1 MATTYDE
8 PQLIRSAQL
17 GDRQAFARLYEM
29 NVDRVYHYLL
39 GRMAEPADAE
49 DVTAEVF
56 IRAMKALPKYKDQG
70 VPFVALLFRIAHN
83 LWVNHLKKQG
93 IRKETVLEDT
103 MPAPNNPA
111 ETAVERAA
119 VKEVLEAMESL
130 TPLQQ
135 EVLRLR
141 FAGQLTIMETA
152 TVMVEDSQASIKSLQ
167 FSALRA
173 LRRVL
178 ASQEVVTNG
187 G

>member
-1 MATTYDE
+1 MAITYDE
-8 PQLIRSAQL
+8 PQLISSAQR
-17 GDRQAFARLYEM
+17 GDRQAFASLYEM

-56 IRAMKALPKYKDQG
+56 IRAMKSLPKYKDQA
-70 VPFVALLFRIAHN
+70 VPFVAWLFRIAHN

-93 IRKETVLEDT
+93 TRRETVLEDT
-103 MPAPNNPA
+103 VPASNDPA
-111 ETAVERAA
+111 EEALKRVAA
-119 VKEVLEAMESL
+119 NEVLGAMESL
-130 TPLQQ
+130 TELQQ

-141 FAGQLTIMETA
+141 FAGQLTIIETA
-152 TVMVEDSQASIKSLQ
+152 TVMDRSQASVKSLQ

-178 ASQEVVTNG
+178 PSQEVVTHG